1 MPLSGGGAEGAK
13 RFLAK
18 TAKMRADSPAHHP
31 PGAVLEDEWSMH
43 GLQSHDYPR
52 GRSQPQFF
60 AVERRQ
66 SLSHSPH
73 GSCASPG
80 TPSEVAGSDRIA
92 FGRRC
97 SSPCSSSTT
106 RSRRSAVQPFSKDFR
121 EHKDFKRPKGGVPQ
135 EHDDAK
141 LRFLD
146 KEELRRG
153 KSELRCSSASSSTAL
168 KAAGRD
174 RGKEQVEMR
183 LCPPARHV
191 HGGDELCSSACASTK
206 QKEPVEVERELNVT
220 KELDTE
226 REQCGSDKY
235 FLPKVMGKTPQPEEA
250 SAESATSLLYD
261 KLKNIIELLK
271 ERLVDRD
278 EVIRMLL
285 LALVTHQNALLLG
298 PPGTGKSHVC
308 KMLAS
313 MISDTHKEQG
323 KAFFEAQF
331 HPSTTVEDI
340 FGAISLSGLAE
351 NRITRNVRQML
362 PYASVAFLD
371 EAFKAQASLLSCLLS
386 TLNERVFKNGDQM
399 LTDLPLAT
407 TIVASNEIPLDAS
420 AGALTD
426 RLLIRVFV
434 DYVKEGDPLDQ
445 IMNTKFGDPGK
456 VDPTLALQD
465 FKLLQQHAKTEL
477 RWPADRNGHRFDG
490 DVNPFFW
497 KRRAEYELV
506 LADAKDAKELWSK
519 LQWDEEKQ
527 RGAVN
532 TTVPEGGDEFNC
544 QQLQAGWRLLGH
556 NMESLC
562 KELQFD
568 PDNKDKAN
576 DCKYEPPV
584 VLTFEGPEV
593 EKVTTYKMLLEFIEY
608 IRKLDANEE
617 RAAASKK
624 MTVEGGGRLGDR
636 RLKQIV
642 DVLRIAAVTNNRN
655 SAKGSFVNIPD
666 LYLLV
671 YFCWKTRGDW
681 TLIQA
686 WWLDRIKKE
695 LRCLVEDFKKDHKP
709 EGNLWL
715 PDEICRQLQEVWEK
729 GGPQNLDKSQKLQK
743 LEQVMEKRN
752 EIERQRLKDEQRRR
766 QEREQQRKF
775 EDMKAERER
784 QSEKERREDALKEQE
799 RKAKAEQDT
808 LDWAQTQEKHAIDK
822 AHREEKM
829 RSIEE
834 REARR
839 KLDEDAKKTE
849 YAQRQ
854 EDLRSRAALQLQ
866 QKQKEDEKAAR
877 CEAEA
882 IELGA
887 EGIRLIKNAEET
899 EENVDKLRKMILGED
914 SVYGGRMS
922 ANKPVSSSGY
932 TPFFIA
938 LRSSKHKFAS
948 AMMCDIDP
956 GHRDNHRRNA
966 LHIVCCM
973 TSGSFDDSAG
983 PALAVQLLEKKV
995 DIKERDGDGATPL
1008 LLAAETNRWGTC
1020 WALLEHIRRTMGK
1033 EEAEAVL
1040 AMKDDHDKTVHSYL
1054 NDAGRNRLQGII
1066 R

>member
-1 MPLSGGGAEGAK
+1 
-13 RFLAK
+13 
-18 TAKMRADSPAHHP
+18 
-31 PGAVLEDEWSMH
+31 
-43 GLQSHDYPR
+43 
-52 GRSQPQFF
+52 
-60 AVERRQ
+60 
-66 SLSHSPH
+66 
-73 GSCASPG
+73 
-80 TPSEVAGSDRIA
+80 
-92 FGRRC
+92 
-97 SSPCSSSTT
+97 
-106 RSRRSAVQPFSKDFR
+106 
-121 EHKDFKRPKGGVPQ
+121 
-135 EHDDAK
+135 
-141 LRFLD
+141 
-146 KEELRRG
+146 
-153 KSELRCSSASSSTAL
+153 
-168 KAAGRD
+168 
-174 RGKEQVEMR
+174 
-183 LCPPARHV
+183 
-191 HGGDELCSSACASTK
+191 
-206 QKEPVEVERELNVT
+206 
-220 KELDTE
+220 
-226 REQCGSDKY
+226 
-235 FLPKVMGKTPQPEEA
+235 
-250 SAESATSLLYD
+250 
-261 KLKNIIELLK
+261 
-271 ERLVDRD
+271 
-278 EVIRMLL
+278 
-285 LALVTHQNALLLG
+285 
-298 PPGTGKSHVC
+298 
-308 KMLAS
+308 
-313 MISDTHKEQG
+313 
-323 KAFFEAQF
+323 
-331 HPSTTVEDI
+331 
-340 FGAISLSGLAE
+340 
-351 NRITRNVRQML
+351 
-362 PYASVAFLD
+362 
-371 EAFKAQASLLSCLLS
+371 
-386 TLNERVFKNGDQM
+386 
-399 LTDLPLAT
+399 
-407 TIVASNEIPLDAS
+407 
-420 AGALTD
+420 
-426 RLLIRVFV
+426 
-434 DYVKEGDPLDQ
+434 
-445 IMNTKFGDPGK
+445 MNTKFGDPGK

-887 EGIRLIKNAEET
+887 EGIRLIKNAEDT
-899 EENVDKLRKMILGED
+899 LFAVSGTLQCRMKDFFCLASDLTWEEAVWVGTLARKQELTKLEARSVSVECRAQYGLYLDKFKGFCT
-914 SVYGGRMS
+914 
-922 ANKPVSSSGY
+922 ANG
-932 TPFFIA
+932 IA
-938 LRSSKHKFAS
+938 LA
-948 AMMCDIDP
+948 A
-956 GHRDNHRRNA
+956 A
-966 LHIVCCM
+966 
-973 TSGSFDDSAG
+973 GS
-983 PALAVQLLEKKV
+983 PALADFMDLLEDGKAAHVGEKTVAALEFYFLQFKNQLPRARRALRGWRKARPATSRLALPRLAMYGIAMQMVADGQQLMGYYVKHRAHNQRGPSSWSETTLGIATRSRPPERPDAPVRV
-995 DIKERDGDGATPL
+995 DTPTKPHEVVIRWTHPECYNIPVQHYQATCQRGELMEEEGPQLSPTSAQKRLARGSFALTQMKIKGLRPSTIYYFQVRACNQIGSSDWSVPSMPMKMGSCHPARCERPRFLSGNVNEGMKIYWQVPDTYGEGEVTRYDVRFSTHALMKEHRLVEDVKSGAL
-1008 LLAAETNRWGTC
+1008 SVHRLFGLWLAMDMKPWRSYGGSC
-1020 WALLEHIRRTMGK
+1020 GS
-1033 EEAEAVL
+1033 EEARAAAGDRVFEI
-1040 AMKDDHDKTVHSYL
+1040 KTLGGDPNDL
-1054 NDAGRNRLQGII
+1054 NALT
-1066 R
+1066 

>member
-121 EHKDFKRPKGGVPQ
+121 EHKDFKRPK

-371 EAFKAQASLLSCLLS
+371 EAFKAQSIA
-386 TLNERVFKNGDQM
+386 
-399 LTDLPLAT
+399 
-407 TIVASNEIPLDAS
+407 
-420 AGALTD
+420 
-426 RLLIRVFV
+426 FV
-434 DYVKEGDPLDQ
+434 
-445 IMNTKFGDPGK
+445 M
-456 VDPTLALQD
+456 LAL
-465 FKLLQQHAKTEL
+465 H
-477 RWPADRNGHRFDG
+477 
-490 DVNPFFW
+490 
-497 KRRAEYELV
+497 
-506 LADAKDAKELWSK
+506 
-519 LQWDEEKQ
+519 
-527 RGAVN
+527 
-532 TTVPEGGDEFNC
+532 PE
-544 QQLQAGWRLLGH
+544 
-556 NMESLC
+556 
-562 KELQFD
+562 
-568 PDNKDKAN
+568 
-576 DCKYEPPV
+576 
-584 VLTFEGPEV
+584 
-593 EKVTTYKMLLEFIEY
+593 
-608 IRKLDANEE
+608 
-617 RAAASKK
+617 
-624 MTVEGGGRLGDR
+624 
-636 RLKQIV
+636 
-642 DVLRIAAVTNNRN
+642 
-655 SAKGSFVNIPD
+655 
-666 LYLLV
+666 
-671 YFCWKTRGDW
+671 
-681 TLIQA
+681 
-686 WWLDRIKKE
+686 
-695 LRCLVEDFKKDHKP
+695 
-709 EGNLWL
+709 
-715 PDEICRQLQEVWEK
+715 
-729 GGPQNLDKSQKLQK
+729 
-743 LEQVMEKRN
+743 
-752 EIERQRLKDEQRRR
+752 
-766 QEREQQRKF
+766 
-775 EDMKAERER
+775 
-784 QSEKERREDALKEQE
+784 
-799 RKAKAEQDT
+799 
-808 LDWAQTQEKHAIDK
+808 
-822 AHREEKM
+822 
-829 RSIEE
+829 
-834 REARR
+834 
-839 KLDEDAKKTE
+839 
-849 YAQRQ
+849 
-854 EDLRSRAALQLQ
+854 
-866 QKQKEDEKAAR
+866 
-877 CEAEA
+877 
-882 IELGA
+882 
-887 EGIRLIKNAEET
+887 
-899 EENVDKLRKMILGED
+899 
-914 SVYGGRMS
+914 
-922 ANKPVSSSGY
+922 
-932 TPFFIA
+932 
-938 LRSSKHKFAS
+938 
-948 AMMCDIDP
+948 
-956 GHRDNHRRNA
+956 
-966 LHIVCCM
+966 
-973 TSGSFDDSAG
+973 
-983 PALAVQLLEKKV
+983 
-995 DIKERDGDGATPL
+995 
-1008 LLAAETNRWGTC
+1008 
-1020 WALLEHIRRTMGK
+1020 
-1033 EEAEAVL
+1033 
-1040 AMKDDHDKTVHSYL
+1040 
-1054 NDAGRNRLQGII
+1054 
-1066 R
+1066 